1 MKKYDKVLFVS
12 HSDTCRGPMAEAIL
26 QHKLLLEDVLV
37 DSKGMIVLFP
47 EPVNPKARDVLTQH
61 SLELN
66 EHEAVAFSADDFDE
80 RTLIL
85 TMEKAQKE
93 KIQEEYGEKV
103 CNLYTISEYCRLE
116 EEEDIYDPHG
126 KALEE
131 YAHCFDVLEI
141 MISKLTNVLLQEDEE
156 HDSSSM

>member
-12 HSDTCRGPMAEAIL
+12 HSDTSRGPMAEAIL
-26 QHKLLLEDVLV
+26 QHKLLLEDILV

-47 EPVNPKARDVLTQH
+47 EPVNPKAKDILD
-61 SLELN
+61 
-66 EHEAVAFSADDFDE
+66 HEAVAFSADDFDE

-85 TMEKAQKE
+85 TMEQAQKQ
-93 KIQEEYGEKV
+93 KIQEEYGDRVK
-103 CNLYTISEYCRLE
+103 NLYTISEYSQM

-131 YAHCFDVLEI
+131 YGHCFDVLELI
-141 MISKLTNVLLQEDEE
+141 ISRLTKVLLQEDEE